1 MATYIMGAGA
11 YAKMVYD
18 AAVLNG
24 IQIDGLAVS
33 DTRCAGFN
41 HIKVISEEE
50 IVTDDKIIL
59 AITDN
64 RIRTLLFNELK
75 MIKAKVLPLVH
86 PASWISD
93 NASLSEGCIVMA
105 GALINH
111 SVICGKACIIGAGVI
126 LESDCILEFGVSIG
140 AGAILETGAAV
151 GSETAIGAG
160 AVIGAGVR
168 IGKNCVIRP
177 GQTVL
182 SNLADGTGA

>member
-1 MATYIMGAGA
+1 MGAGV
-11 YAKMVYD
+11 YAKAVYD

-50 IVTDDKIIL
+50 IVTDDRVIL
-59 AITDN
+59 AISDN

-86 PASWISD
+86 PAAWISD
-93 NASLSEGCIVMA
+93 NASIGEGSIILA
-105 GALINH
+105 GAMINH
-111 SVICGKACIIGAGVI
+111 SAVCGKACIIGTRAVI
-126 LESDCILEFGVSIG
+126 ESDCILEYGVNVG
-140 AGAILETGAAV
+140 AGAVLTTGVTV
-151 GSETAIGAG
+151 GSETTIGAG
-160 AVIGAGVR
+160 AVIASNVR
-168 IGKNCVIRP
+168 IGKGCVVKP
-177 GQTVL
+177 GEVVL